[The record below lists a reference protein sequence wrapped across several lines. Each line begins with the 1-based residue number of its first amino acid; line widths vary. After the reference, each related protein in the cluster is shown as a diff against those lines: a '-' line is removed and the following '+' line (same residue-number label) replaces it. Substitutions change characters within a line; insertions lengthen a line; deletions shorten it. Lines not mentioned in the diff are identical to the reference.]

1 MFNET
6 TEKNVMPS
14 DRLWEDFNKMIEQG
28 IRGNKRGKVNQL
40 RIMTEI
46 KELLSDKDDYEI
58 MMILG
63 IQILLTIDT
72 NHRSIKK
79 IENYG
84 IK

>member
-1 MFNET
+1 
-6 TEKNVMPS
+6 
-14 DRLWEDFNKMIEQG
+14 
-28 IRGNKRGKVNQL
+28 
-40 RIMTEI
+40 MTEI